1 MQNMTVTI
9 TDDSKAE
16 TLFSLLRDL
25 RYVQVT
31 VNAPAHKKKR
41 AFFSK
46 TIKSDTFT
54 LYARDEL
61 HG

>member
-31 VNAPAHKKKR
+31 VNVPVKAKR
-41 AFFSK
+41 RTFFSK
-46 TIKSDTFT
+46 TIKSEAFT
-54 LYARDEL
+54 MFARDAL
-61 HG
+61 HD